1 MGPAMKGCE
10 MALKGEHRLRK
21 EINSKHFKALLLK
34 VHFVISNYA
43 KPRESNCEKIKKC

>member
-21 EINSKHFKALLLK
+21 EIGSKHFKAVLLK
-34 VHFVISNYA
+34 VHFVISNYT